1 MANTNFAALT
11 DEQKTV
17 WSRDFWRLARNNSFI
32 MQFSGS
38 GPNSMIQQISDLTK
52 SEKGARAVMT
62 LIHDLEGDGV
72 TGDNTLEGNE
82 ETIRS
87 SDTVITIDQL
97 RNANRLAGRMADQRS
112 IINFRETS
120 RDVLAYWFAD
130 RIDQIAFL
138 ILSGVGLEYRN
149 NGALRPQ
156 LATGLNLSNLEFA
169 SQITAPSSARH
180 LMLSAADRSSTGMGQ
195 GGDVSAFAGGSFA
208 NTQKLSYRGIVN
220 IKAYLKDHYMRGVR
234 GGGNDEVFHMFV
246 TPQIMASLK
255 LDQDFIDNSRHA
267 GTRGDG
273 NQLFKGSESVMVD
286 GMMIHEFRHVYT
298 NKDAADKSSHNGQT
312 FTRVLVCGAQ
322 SLGMC
327 DLGSAEWIEDTFDY
341 GNQSAISIQKIM
353 GFLKPQFKPVA
364 FTTADYLT
372 VKQDFGVVAV
382 DVAG

>member
-1 MANTNFAALT
+1 MALTNFAALT

-17 WSRDFWRLARNNSFI
+17 WSREFWKLARNNSFI

-38 GPNSMIQQISDLTK
+38 GPNSMIQQINDLTK

-97 RNANRLAGRMADQRS
+97 RNANRLSGRMADQRS

-138 ILSGVGLEYRN
+138 ILSGIGLEYRN
-149 NGALRPQ
+149 NGATRPS
-156 LATGLNLSNLEFA
+156 LATGLNLANLEFA
-169 SQITAPSSARH
+169 SQISAPSSARH
-180 LMLSAADRSSTGMGQ
+180 LMMSAVTRSNTIGS
-195 GGDVSAFAGGSFA
+195 GGAVQPFAGGSFNA
-208 NTQKLSYRGIVN
+208 NQKLSYRGIVN
-220 IKAYLKDHYMRGVR
+220 LQAYMKDHYIRGVR
-234 GGGNDEVFHMFV
+234 GGGNDEMYHMFV

-255 LDQDFIDNSRHA
+255 LDQDFIDNMRHA

-273 NQLFKGSESVMVD
+273 NNLFKGSESVMVD
-286 GMMIHEFRHVYT
+286 GMMVHEFRHVYH
-298 NKDAADKSSHNGQT
+298 NHKAADKSAHNNVDV
-312 FTRVLVCGAQ
+312 TRVLVCGAQ
-322 SLGMC
+322 ALGMC

-353 GFLKPQFKPVA
+353 GFLKPKFKPVSH
-364 FTTADYLT
+364 TTDDYMT